1 MCKWCNNTIIRN
13 KTNSMITS
21 WSDEDLEKLSNPN
34 NHRIRWD
41 NIEYHWEH
49 KINGYKWETH
59 CIDSFEENFIL
70 KVIKS
75 QIN

>member
-1 MCKWCNNTIIRN
+1 
-13 KTNSMITS
+13 MITS

-49 KINGYKWETH
+49 KINGHKWNLIVLIALRIGKNLIT
-59 CIDSFEENFIL
+59 I
-70 KVIKS
+70 
-75 QIN
+75 